1 LNRTRETGA
10 DRGMIV
16 IALITS
22 IFAFLALMIYFREVS
37 FRILVVIFKRV
48 QGEDGEI
55 RNI

>member
-1 LNRTRETGA
+1 
-10 DRGMIV
+10 MIV